1 MDYLLAPTYDN
12 TDTTAGG
19 LQQAFPQNWTKLE
32 STRLDLAYRWTSAM
46 QIHFR
51 YTRETYNSNDWA
63 LNGVGSST
71 VPNLLALG
79 IQPYRDNVNLF
90 AVTVRYQF
98 GRDNAAPR
106 SQ

>member
-1 MDYLLAPTYDN
+1 M
-12 TDTTAGG
+12 
-19 LQQAFPQNWTKLE
+19 
-32 STRLDLAYRWTSAM
+32 
-46 QIHFR
+46 HVR

-63 LNGVGSST
+63 INGVGPTT

-90 AVTVRYQF
+90 ALTVRYQF
-98 GRDNAAPR
+98 GRVNPAASA